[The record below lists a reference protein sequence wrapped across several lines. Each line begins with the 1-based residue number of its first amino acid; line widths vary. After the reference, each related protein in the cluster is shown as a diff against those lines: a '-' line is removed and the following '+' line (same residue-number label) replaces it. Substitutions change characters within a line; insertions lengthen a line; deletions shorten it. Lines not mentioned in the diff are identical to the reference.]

1 MVKPKKSQGP
11 SHGDELA
18 YIFEP
23 LDADG
28 KSMGDEVSS
37 TDARVRDNFVGLI
50 AKFAH
55 GSDKTD
61 ANNNTLFGFANNLL
75 PRSKDQF
82 LKIGES
88 LTIDK
93 DFRCV
98 CIVIFVII
106 RSNYMVL
113 TICENFAYL
122 ILVFFLDFV
131 KSVYGATWQ
140 TD

>member
-1 MVKPKKSQGP
+1 MKKQGP

-23 LDADG
+23 LGPDG
-28 KSMGDEVSS
+28 KPMGGEVSS

-55 GSDKTD
+55 GPEQPKGKNISGG
-61 ANNNTLFGFANNLL
+61 FGGQFPKSA
-75 PRSKDQF
+75 DQF

-93 DFRCV
+93 DFRW
-98 CIVIFVII
+98 
-106 RSNYMVL
+106 
-113 TICENFAYL
+113 
-122 ILVFFLDFV
+122 FFLPISSF
-131 KSVYGATWQ
+131 
-140 TD
+140 

>member
-1 MVKPKKSQGP
+1 MLTEKPSEEEIVKPKKAQGP

-23 LDADG
+23 LGPDG
-28 KSMGDEVSS
+28 QPVGGEISS

-55 GSDKTD
+55 GPNESEEK
-61 ANNNTLFGFANNLL
+61 NTSNAFGGLFPKSA
-75 PRSKDQF
+75 DQF

-98 CIVIFVII
+98 
-106 RSNYMVL
+106 
-113 TICENFAYL
+113 
-122 ILVFFLDFV
+122 
-131 KSVYGATWQ
+131 
-140 TD
+140 